1 MLCPRPGQR
10 PLRPFHSVVVIFIK
24 NRRLNLQVQHP
35 ESNMR
40 RRLQKNISIQSPRA
54 NFHAVSNKFVTLAEK
69 TKATLHRFHHSA
81 TGSGSGRSVK
91 LECNVP
97 GHGVP
102 ALIIIF
108 PLPRK
113 I

>member
-40 RRLQKNISIQSPRA
+40 RRLQKKHIDS
-54 NFHAVSNKFVTLAEK
+54 VT
-69 TKATLHRFHHSA
+69 
-81 TGSGSGRSVK
+81 TG
-91 LECNVP
+91 EFPC
-97 GHGVP
+97 GVQ
-102 ALIIIF
+102 
-108 PLPRK
+108 
-113 I
+113 